1 MLVTWAVLRADNGR
15 PNPRSLIAELQR
27 VGESCQ
33 VLKEMQSSPVVSDA
47 LFYED
52 VSPWLLKLEA
62 MANETVQ
69 RLQGESDVETV
80 DLEGDERFQFEI
92 LTGLGDE
99 IALSVRTAEPSGQVL
114 RPFLDWLRKKEK

>member
-1 MLVTWAVLRADNGR
+1 M
-15 PNPRSLIAELQR
+15 QR
-27 VGESCQ
+27 VEESCQ
-33 VLKEMQSSPVVSDA
+33 VLKGMQSSPVVSDA

-52 VSPWLLKLEA
+52 VRPWLLKLEA
-62 MANETVQ
+62 MAHETIQ

-92 LTGLGDE
+92 LTGLGNE

-114 RPFLDWLRKKEK
+114 RPFLDWLRKEKK